1 MRSGM
6 EKGPAIGNEPWGG
19 ICGVGFGVGFGGWG
33 RGKRDAA
40 WDRQW
45 RWLGAVPIPEL
56 VWDGHRD
63 LWGRRLPDSHAFS
76 QAPEAP
82 PALETLRVVQRGEHS
97 LRLRWQPVPGVRG
110 FRLRWR
116 PEGERC
122 PPVGG

>member
-19 ICGVGFGVGFGGWG
+19 ICGVGFGGWG
-33 RGKRDAA
+33 WRGKRHAA

-63 LWGRRLPDSHAFS
+63 L
-76 QAPEAP
+76 
-82 PALETLRVVQRGEHS
+82 
-97 LRLRWQPVPGVRG
+97 
-110 FRLRWR
+110 
-116 PEGERC
+116 
-122 PPVGG
+122 